1 MIRLHPAPEFDSVEA
16 FDQWA
21 ASQDGRWELHDG
33 LPIAM
38 APERVDHAR
47 IKTRTW
53 QALDRVLRE
62 RASHCEAILDG
73 PLVPGPGLRRFQPDV
88 LLTCGD
94 RPNGDD
100 LVVLSPLLIVE
111 VVSPSSEGYDLGLKL
126 DSYFALPSVQHYLVV
141 FADRRL
147 VVQHSRQAGPGLLT
161 TLHHDGAIELDPP
174 GISILLADMYVG
186 SNLDER

>member
-1 MIRLHPAPEFDSVEA
+1 MSRPHAAPQFDSVEA
-16 FDQWA
+16 FDRWA
-21 ASQDGRWELHDG
+21 LNQDGRWELHDG

-38 APERVDHAR
+38 VPERVDHAR

-53 QALDRVLRE
+53 QALDRSLRG
-62 RASHCEAILDG
+62 RGNDCEAILDG

-94 RPNGDD
+94 RPDGDD
-100 LVVLSPLLIVE
+100 LVVAAPLLIVE
-111 VVSPSSEGYDLGLKL
+111 VVSPSSEGHDLGLKL
-126 DSYFALPSVQHYLVV
+126 DSYLALPSVQHYLVV

-161 TLHHDGAIELDPP
+161 TLHHDGTIVLDPP
-174 GISILLADMYVG
+174 GIVLSLADMYAG